1 LGIEIGVVGP
11 HDLVEDVSAI
21 CRQQPGV
28 AIRPFGYRHEA
39 EAPAIVR
46 EHTWAVQAWLFTGVV
61 AYTIARDAEVLTRPT
76 TFVDYTGATLL
87 RALVR
92 LLRDGYDVTRLSI
105 DTVTNADVT
114 ATYREAGL
122 PVEHVRT
129 LPYRSGLSSAD
140 VVAFHR
146 RKRQEGVGTTAAVTC
161 LSSAHEVLRGEMA
174 VLRLAPSPHSVR
186 VALRQLLLH
195 ANSQAQEDAQ
205 IALGLVELDPA
216 RGTPGDAARGTSG
229 GTPGDVPGG
238 TPGDVPG
245 GVPGYH
251 GTPGDRAD
259 GLLREAAALGGSLAV
274 ATGGEH
280 LLVTTRGPLAEV
292 TGNFT
297 ALPMLRRLADR
308 HRVVRVGFGLGRSAA
323 EAESLARRALG
334 RARRLGDVAAVL
346 ALRGDTDLVLESTTP
361 PPQPGVASLAVLSQ
375 RVGLSVPTLQRLRSV
390 RDDAGAQPLT
400 TREVAT
406 QLGVQQRTARRMLH
420 RLELAG
426 LAERI
431 GNLTSGASGRP
442 LTLYRLTL

>member
-11 HDLVEDVSAI
+11 QDLVEDVSTI

-28 AIRPFGYRHEA
+28 AVRRFDYRHEA
-39 EAPAIVR
+39 QAPAIVR
-46 EHTWAVQAWLFTGVV
+46 EHTAAVQAWLFTGVV
-61 AYTIARDAEVLTRPT
+61 AYTLAREAEALTRPA

-105 DTVTNADVT
+105 DTVTNADVV
-114 ATYREAGL
+114 ATFGEAGL
-122 PVEHVRT
+122 PVENVRT
-129 LPYRSGLSSAD
+129 LPYRPGLTSSE
-140 VVAFHR
+140 VIAFHR
-146 RKRQEGVGTTAAVTC
+146 RKRRERAGTTAAVTC
-161 LSSAHEVLRGEMA
+161 LSSAHEALREEMA

-195 ANSQAQEDAQ
+195 ADNQAQEDAQ

-216 RGTPGDAARGTSG
+216 GAEPGERDG
-229 GTPGDVPGG
+229 GL
-238 TPGDVPG
+238 
-245 GVPGYH
+245 
-251 GTPGDRAD
+251 A
-259 GLLREAAALGGSLAV
+259 REAAALGGSLALL
-274 ATGGEH
+274 TGGVH

-308 HRVVRVGFGLGRSAA
+308 HPVVRVGFGLGRSAA
-323 EAESLARRALG
+323 EAESLARRALA
-334 RARRLGDVAAVL
+334 RARRLGEVAAVL
-346 ALRGDTDLVLESTTP
+346 ALRGDTDLVLESATP
-361 PPQPGVASLAVLSQ
+361 PPGPGEASLAVLSQ
-375 RVGLSVPTLQRLRSV
+375 RVGLSVPTLQRLRGV
-390 RDDAGAQPLT
+390 RDYAGAGPLT

-406 QLGVQQRTARRMLH
+406 RLGVQQRTARRMLH

-426 LAERI
+426 LAERT
-431 GNLTSGASGRP
+431 GNLTSGGSGRP

>member
-28 AIRPFGYRHEA
+28 SIRPYGYRHEA
-39 EAPAIVR
+39 QAPAIVR

-61 AYTIARDAEVLTRPT
+61 AYTIARDEEVLTRPT

-129 LPYRSGLSSAD
+129 LPYRSGLSSSD

-146 RKRQEGVGTTAAVTC
+146 RKLQEGVGTTAAVTC
-161 LSSAHEVLRGEMA
+161 LSSAHEALRGEMA

-205 IALGLVELDPA
+205 IALGLVELDP
-216 RGTPGDAARGTSG
+216 T
-229 GTPGDVPGG
+229 
-238 TPGDVPG
+238 
-245 GVPGYH
+245 H
-251 GTPGDRAD
+251 GTPSDHTD
-259 GLLREAAALGGSLAV
+259 GLLREAAPLGGSLAV

-323 EAESLARRALG
+323 EAESLARRALA

-375 RVGLSVPTLQRLRSV
+375 RVGLSVPTLQRLRGV
-390 RDDAGAQPLT
+390 RDYAGAQPLT